1 MNNEKRNIW
10 ILGATGY
17 IGSTLVR
24 HLAKNSENHLHI
36 LYHKQGNRRYLE
48 QFNTFSGSLKS
59 FDFDWFKRY
68 PPDVIFHL
76 ARPAGSNFITRTFKS
91 YLGEKANQKWVN
103 ALAQLPNPP
112 IVVYV
117 SGSLM
122 YGRRDTEN
130 PADENSELKPD
141 AFAKYYIRN
150 EQPWIEAQKQGM
162 LDVRFARPGWIVGAQ
177 SWFYRFFWKHFLE
190 TGKIPCYGNHPMSVI
205 HIDDCAAMIDALSIY
220 GETGQNLN
228 VFSGEIIK
236 HQEFCKILADI
247 LKAETE
253 TISYERVKSL
263 YGTATADA
271 LVSSTP
277 MKTLYREIH
286 KKAGVE
292 FNGIN
297 QILQEVVLKLREV

>member
-112 IVVYV
+112 MVVYV

-122 YGRRDTEN
+122 YGRRVAEN

-162 LDVRFARPGWIVGAQ
+162 LDVRFARPGWIVGVQ
-177 SWFYRFFWKHFLE
+177 SWFYQFFWKHFLQ

-247 LKAETE
+247 LKTETE

>member
-17 IGSTLVR
+17 IGSALVR
-24 HLAKNSENHLHI
+24 HMARNPENHLHI

-48 QFNTFSGSLKS
+48 QFNTFSGSLNS
-59 FDFDWFKRY
+59 FDFDWLIRY

-76 ARPAGSNFITRTFKS
+76 ARPAGRNFITRTLKS

-103 ALAQLPNPP
+103 ALTKLPRPP

-122 YGRRDTEN
+122 YGKRSKED

-150 EQPWIEAQKQGM
+150 EQPWIEAQKQGI

-177 SWFYRFFWKHFLE
+177 SWFYQFFWKHFME
-190 TGKIPCYGNHPMSVI
+190 TGKMPCYGNHPMSVI
-205 HIDDCAAMIDALSIY
+205 HIDDCAAMIDALSLH
-220 GETGQNLN
+220 GEKGQNLN
-228 VFSGEIIK
+228 VFSGDVIL
-236 HQEFCKILADI
+236 HQDFCQILADI
-247 LKAETE
+247 LKTETE
-253 TISYERVKSL
+253 NISYERVKSF
-263 YGTATADA
+263 YGSATADA

-277 MKTLYREIH
+277 MKTLYPEIH
-286 KKAGVE
+286 KKSE
-292 FNGIN
+292 IKFNEIN
-297 QILQEVVLKLREV
+297 QILQDVVLKLGDV